1 MIEARQKGRIS
12 NLAQAYFSEFRK
24 RDQRQIEIQRE
35 FENFIESLTE
45 RLFSLVLTKN
55 FIPVLQKLQDFQTDE
70 KIELERF
77 FEFTKNE
84 GNSLVDSR
92 LLRIFGL
99 SEKKNQS
106 TFELFNQFSIGNS
119 RIFLDRG
126 ILKSSMELKTTRRS
140 NRISSQKYAFFGF
153 QIHEL
158 TKFRYKKRNR
168 F

>member
-55 FIPVLQKLQDFQTDE
+55 FIPVLQKLQDFQIDE

-84 GNSLVDSR
+84 GKSLVNSK
-92 LLRIFGL
+92 LLRIFG
-99 SEKKNQS
+99 
-106 TFELFNQFSIGNS
+106 
-119 RIFLDRG
+119 
-126 ILKSSMELKTTRRS
+126 
-140 NRISSQKYAFFGF
+140 
-153 QIHEL
+153 
-158 TKFRYKKRNR
+158 
-168 F
+168 